1 MESFYL
7 HYLKWTR
14 THWLYIAPSNLIKM
28 RLYLV
33 SARILG
39 ILRWSQNCWN
49 YNNKKVLLNNVWQE
63 VTTKEYRTC
72 SLVHVCE
79 VYFKHQNVCLLGSDL
94 DIIQYMTW
102 SRTTM
107 NRRTSDTYC
116 SNNRIMLY
124 RSSPKELSFIE
135 YLSWWHETNILRVA
149 YWLGQR

>member
-39 ILRWSQNCWN
+39 ILDEVKIVEITT
-49 YNNKKVLLNNVWQE
+49 KKYYWTMWQE

-116 SNNRIMLY
+116 SNNHIMLY
-124 RSSPKELSFIE
+124 PSSPKELSFIE
-135 YLSWWHETNILRVA
+135 
-149 YWLGQR
+149 